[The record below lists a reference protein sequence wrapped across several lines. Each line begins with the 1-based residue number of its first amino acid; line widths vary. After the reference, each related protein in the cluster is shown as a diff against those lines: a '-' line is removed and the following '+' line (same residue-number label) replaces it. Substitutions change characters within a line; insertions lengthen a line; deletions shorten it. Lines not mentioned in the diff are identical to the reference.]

1 MFGNFQRI
9 CGAAIQTGTQ
19 QKPKFNLNKKTTPQ
33 DLKAWKEFTSNKE
46 TVEDKDYYL
55 DQKKTSK
62 PKIKKIDLHGLS
74 LNEANKKIEMLVNK
88 CFAEGVEKMIIITGK
103 GTRSKIVNNPY
114 VSRDLSILKN
124 SVPNYI
130 NTNSKIKNKI
140 VSISKAEIKDG
151 GDGAF
156 YIFLKKL
163 QNKF

>member
-1 MFGNFQRI
+1 M
-9 CGAAIQTGTQ
+9 
-19 QKPKFNLNKKTTPQ
+19 NKKITPE
-33 DLKAWKEFTSNKE
+33 DIKEWKKFTSSKE
-46 TVEDKDYYL
+46 TAENKDYYL

-163 QNKF
+163 